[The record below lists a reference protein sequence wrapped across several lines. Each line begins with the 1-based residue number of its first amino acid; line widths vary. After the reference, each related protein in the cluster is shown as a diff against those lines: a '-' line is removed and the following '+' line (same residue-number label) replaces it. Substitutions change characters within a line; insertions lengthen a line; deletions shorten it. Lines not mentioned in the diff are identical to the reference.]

1 MSIHEE
7 IGCAPSVTTVVNG
20 HPFYEGVIVHYVRP
34 RQVTY
39 VKDALQV
46 VIQDMLEQEDLD
58 LETDPLLVSDH
69 FDALVLCS
77 IINPQIYRNCINEEE
92 MRTGRMSNK
101 RKDVTFKEAVED
113 PDARPR
119 FIRSR

>member
-7 IGCAPSVTTVVNG
+7 IGCAPSVTAVISG
-20 HPFYEGVIVHYVRP
+20 HPFYEGVIVHYIRP

-58 LETDPLLVSDH
+58 LETDPLLVSRRLDTP
-69 FDALVLCS
+69 VLCS
-77 IINPQIYRNCINEEE
+77 TYK
-92 MRTGRMSNK
+92 S
-101 RKDVTFKEAVED
+101 
-113 PDARPR
+113 PDL
-119 FIRSR
+119 SQLY